1 MQKVIDGQNTTPLV
15 SVILPTYNGARFI
28 EETLQS
34 VIDQTYKNLEIIIID
49 DCSTDNSY
57 DILKLYADK
66 DDRIKLYKNDKNLGI
81 GENSNKAL
89 SLSNGEYIMMQD
101 HDDLSSPVRVE
112 AIVKVLEEN
121 RNITGCAT
129 RVTKIKGYT
138 KDYTHDLSDPRVAY
152 DDEYIRATEI
162 FDRLILHP
170 TTVYRKSILNGIDKP
185 YSGEFKIVSDDDL
198 FYTLNKAGARWFFLD
213 NRYLLYREHNNRT
226 SVSNKYLH
234 YNERKIMVDKV
245 IKDLL
250 PFATDEDIK
259 LHSIVQSR
267 REVLS
272 YNGELSD
279 WAISWY
285 KKIIAYNLE
294 SKKFN
299 HEKLLEIMALYWKL
313 YATLT
318 NINAPLKAY
327 KMYHSIK
334 ELSPYL
340 ESNGKFFKEMYKR
353 FVRGTKW
360 RLLGNKALK
369 KPIK

>member
-1 MQKVIDGQNTTPLV
+1 MQKNIEVKNDTPFV
-15 SVILPTYNGARFI
+15 SVILPTYNGAKFI

-34 VIDQTYKNLEIIIID
+34 VLDQTYKNLEIIIID

-57 DILKLYADK
+57 DILKSYADK
-66 DDRIKLYKNDKNLGI
+66 DDRIKLYRNDKNLGI
-81 GENSNKAL
+81 GKNSNKAL
-89 SLSNGEYIMMQD
+89 SLASGEYIMMQD

-112 AIVKVLEEN
+112 YIVKVLEEN
-121 RNITGCAT
+121 PHITGCAT
-129 RVTKIKGYT
+129 RVKKIKEST
-138 KDYTHDLSDPRVAY
+138 NDYTHDLSDPRVAY
-152 DDEYIRATEI
+152 DDEYIYATEI

-170 TTVYRKSILNGIDKP
+170 TTVYRRSILEGIDKP

-213 NRYLLYREHNNRT
+213 NRYLLYREHNSRT
-226 SVSNKYLH
+226 SVSNKFLH
-234 YNERKIMVDKV
+234 YNERKVMIDRV

-259 LHSIVQSR
+259 RHAIIQSR

-272 YNGELSD
+272 YNGELSE

-299 HEKLLEIMALYWKL
+299 HEKLLEIMAIYWKL

-318 NINAPLKAY
+318 NINSPLKAY
-327 KMYHSIK
+327 KMYHSIE

-340 ESNGKFFKEMYKR
+340 ESKGKFFKEWYKR
-353 FVRGTKW
+353 FTRGTKW
-360 RLLGNKALK
+360 RLIGNKALK
-369 KPIK
+369 KK